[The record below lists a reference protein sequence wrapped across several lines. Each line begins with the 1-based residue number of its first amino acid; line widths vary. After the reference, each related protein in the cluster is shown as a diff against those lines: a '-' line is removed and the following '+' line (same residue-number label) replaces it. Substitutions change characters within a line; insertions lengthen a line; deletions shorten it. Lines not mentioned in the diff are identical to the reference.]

1 MVPRLQQ
8 EFAGASAVICD
19 SRTIEADETLR
30 TNHSSL
36 FKIVQPTKPYKSQRR
51 TARNQQR
58 RAREK
63 QDPRS
68 ASHPIQTLRA
78 VPNHGNL
85 LPMLFLARARSRRTR
100 TARHQRAVRKM
111 KKRMRRLTRMKTITR
126 TRMARNQIAMMAS
139 L

>member
-8 EFAGASAVICD
+8 EFAGASAVICV
-19 SRTIEADETLR
+19 SQTFEAVEKLY
-30 TNHSSL
+30 TNHFSL
-36 FKIVQPTKPYKSQRR
+36 FKIIQPTKPYKSQRR

-58 RAREK
+58 RATEQ

-85 LPMLFLARARSRRTR
+85 LSMLFLARARSKRTR
-100 TARHQRAVRKM
+100 TARRQRAVRKM
-111 KKRMRRLTRMKTITR
+111 KKMRRLTRMKTITR
-126 TRMARNQIAMMAS
+126 TRMARNQIVTVPS